1 MRFSTLFSS
10 AALMFQAVSA
20 ASEEYKDAD
29 TGITFQQ
36 FVDKSSKFS
45 FGIAMPEKPST
56 DFIGQIIAPISE
68 GYASVGMGSTM
79 SKKLLIVAW
88 PNDGKVVTSVRQAS
102 GYTNPDVL
110 DDDTVKIKPIEKGV
124 KVGADSFTFTF
135 LCEGC
140 IKTDGTTFKAADANA
155 VMAFAFSTTAL
166 DDPTDASGALNY
178 HGAGFGGFSVDA
190 GSSKSADYETW
201 AAMAS
206 DSVAAPA
213 PGSGGSTP
221 PAGNFTTVVSNM
233 TYDYIVVGGGI
244 SGIIVAERLLESK
257 KSVLLI
263 EGGKASFYSTGG
275 KAVMDWNETTTQ
287 YDVPAMAYHLSSA
300 KDTSEYCTDTASMAG
315 CILGGGSSVN
325 AMMFVRPQS
334 IDFDDKWPAGWKS
347 TDVEAAASRLWER
360 TPGTLSPTKDG
371 KLVDQAAYNVLSQF
385 FSGNGFSQVDVI
397 AQPNKKKAVFTHPP
411 MMITNGQ
418 RAGPVRDY
426 LPLAQANSNFKLM
439 LESKVMRVV
448 REGKEITGVEVQSG
462 PATRQIIKVKTGGAV
477 VLAAGALSTPRLL
490 VNSGIGPTKQIET
503 VASGSQRLTMPPKG
517 QWIDLPVGKNLKDH
531 PIFTVKV
538 KTKSP
543 MAALPDTAFT
553 EPSQENV
560 DLYAQGNGLLSQSG
574 QRFIFWDSVMGSD
587 GVERYVQ
594 GTCAPAGDDAL
605 KLKVYLTHGST
616 SSGALEVTSSGAT
629 KLIGEPY
636 LNDAADKAAVKTFM
650 QKLIDMA
657 SKPNSTIIIPS
668 NATAESLMSSYVS
681 GSHFVGSAIMGTEN
695 DGSSVVGTDTKVWG
709 TDNLYV
715 VDASIHPDLP
725 TGNTQAIVMVAAEHA
740 ASKILNGGSG
750 SSSPVVP
757 PTVGNGSGSG
767 SDSGSS
773 PVETPTNGNG
783 PSTPTAPVETP
794 VATPVVPPTTG
805 GDNGSG
811 NGNNNPN
818 VPPTFG
824 NGNGN
829 GNGNPGFPPTFGNG
843 ASAPSQPVTTP
854 VKKPGS
860 KCRRS
865 LRQRQRRRL
874 QRSS

>member
-10 AALMFQAVSA
+10 AVLMFQAVSA

-206 DSVAAPA
+206 DSAAA
-213 PGSGGSTP
+213 PGSGSGGSAP

-233 TYDYIVVGGGI
+233 TYDYIVVGGGPA
-244 SGIIVAERLLESK
+244 GIIVAERLLESK
-257 KSVLLI
+257 KSVLLV
-263 EGGKASFYSTGG
+263 EGGKASYYSTGG

-287 YDVPAMAYHLSSA
+287 YDVPSMAYHLTTS
-300 KDTSEYCTDTASMAG
+300 KVDTSEYCTDTASMAG
-315 CILGGGSSVN
+315 CLLGGSTAVN

-334 IDFDDKWPAGWKS
+334 VDFDDKWPAGWKS

-385 FSGNGFSQVDVI
+385 FSGNGFSQVDAI

-411 MMITNGQ
+411 MMITDGQ

-490 VNSGIGPTKQIET
+490 VNSGIGPAKQIET
-503 VASGSQRLTMPPKG
+503 VASGSQRLTMPPKD

-560 DLYAQGNGLLSQSG
+560 DLYAQGNGLLAQSG

-757 PTVGNGSGSG
+757 PTVGSGSG

-783 PSTPTAPVETP
+783 PSTPTVPVETP

-811 NGNNNPN
+811 NDNNNPS
-818 VPPTFG
+818 
-824 NGNGN
+824 
-829 GNGNPGFPPTFGNG
+829 FPPTFGNG

>member
-1 MRFSTLFSS
+1 MRFSTLLSS

-36 FVDKSSKFS
+36 FVDKTSKFS
-45 FGIAMPEKPST
+45 FGIAMPETPST

-88 PNDGKVVTSVRQAS
+88 PNDGKVLTSVRQAS

-140 IKTDGTTFKAADANA
+140 IKTDGTTFKASDANA

-190 GSSKSADYETW
+190 GSSQSADYETW

-206 DSVAAPA
+206 DDAAT
-213 PGSGGSTP
+213 PGSGSGSGSDGSAPST
-221 PAGNFTTVVSNM
+221 GNFTTVVSNM
-233 TYDYIVVGGGI
+233 TYDYIVVGGGA
-244 SGIIVAERLLESK
+244 SGLIVAERLLESQ
-257 KSVLLI
+257 KSVLLL
-263 EGGKASFYSTGG
+263 ERGKASFFSTGG
-275 KAVMDWNETTTQ
+275 KAVMDWNDTTTQ

-300 KDTSEYCTDTASMAG
+300 RETSEYCTDTASMAG
-315 CILGGGSSVN
+315 CILGGSTAVN
-325 AMMFVRPQS
+325 AMMFVRPQPA
-334 IDFDDKWPAGWKS
+334 DFDDKWPAGWKYN
-347 TDVEAAASRLWER
+347 DVEAAASRLWER

-371 KLVDQAAYNVLSQF
+371 KLVDQSAYTILSQF
-385 FSGNGFSQVDVI
+385 FSGNGFSQVDAI
-397 AQPNKKKAVFTHPP
+397 AQPEKKKAVFTHPP
-411 MMITNGQ
+411 MMITDGQ

-426 LPLAQANSNFKLM
+426 LPLAQANPNFKLM

-448 REGKEITGVEVQSG
+448 REGKEITGVEIQSG
-462 PATRQIIKVKTGGAV
+462 PSTRQIIKVKTGGAV

-490 VNSGIGPTKQIET
+490 VNSGIGPAKQIET
-503 VASGSQRLTMPPKG
+503 VASGSQRLTMPPKD
-517 QWIDLPVGKNLKDH
+517 QWINLPVGENLKDH

-553 EPSQENV
+553 APNQEDV
-560 DLYAQGNGLLSQSG
+560 DLYAQGTGLLAQSG
-574 QRFIFWDSVMGSD
+574 QRFIFWDSVKSSD

-636 LNDAADKAAVKTFM
+636 LNDAADKAAVKSFM
-650 QKLIDMA
+650 QKLIDMT
-657 SKPNSTIIIPS
+657 SKPNSTISIAG
-668 NATAESLMSSYVS
+668 NATAESLMAEYVS

-695 DGSSVVGTDTKVWG
+695 DGSSVVDTDTKVWG

-715 VDASIHPDLP
+715 VDGSIHPDLP
-725 TGNTQAIVMVAAEHA
+725 TGNTQATIMVAAEHA

-757 PTVGNGSGSG
+757 PTTGGNNGT
-767 SDSGSS
+767 S
-773 PVETPTNGNG
+773 PVETPTT
-783 PSTPTAPVETP
+783 PSEPVETP
-794 VATPVVPPTTG
+794 V
-805 GDNGSG
+805 
-811 NGNNNPN
+811 
-818 VPPTFG
+818 
-824 NGNGN
+824 
-829 GNGNPGFPPTFGNG
+829 
-843 ASAPSQPVTTP
+843 
-854 VKKPGS
+854 KKPS
-860 KCRRS
+860 TKCRRS
-865 LRQRQRRRL
+865 LRQRQRRRM
-874 QRSS
+874 QRRS

>member
-206 DSVAAPA
+206 DGAAA
-213 PGSGGSTP
+213 PGSGSGGSAP

-233 TYDYIVVGGGI
+233 TYDYIVVGGGPA
-244 SGIIVAERLLESK
+244 GIIVAERLLESK
-257 KSVLLI
+257 KSVLLV
-263 EGGKASFYSTGG
+263 EGGKASYYSTGG

-287 YDVPAMAYHLSSA
+287 YDVPSMAYHLTTS
-300 KDTSEYCTDTASMAG
+300 KVDTSEYCTDTASMAG
-315 CILGGGSSVN
+315 CLLGGSTAVN

-334 IDFDDKWPAGWKS
+334 VDFDDKWPAGWKS

-385 FSGNGFSQVDVI
+385 FSGNGFSQVDAI

-411 MMITNGQ
+411 MMITDGQ

-490 VNSGIGPTKQIET
+490 VNSGIGPAKQIET
-503 VASGSQRLTMPPKG
+503 VASGSQRLTMPPKD

-560 DLYAQGNGLLSQSG
+560 DLYAQGNGLLAQSG

-757 PTVGNGSGSG
+757 PTVGSGSG

-773 PVETPTNGNG
+773 
-783 PSTPTAPVETP
+783 PVETP

-811 NGNNNPN
+811 NDNNNPS
-818 VPPTFG
+818 
-824 NGNGN
+824 
-829 GNGNPGFPPTFGNG
+829 FPPTFGNG

>member
-1 MRFSTLFSS
+1 MRFSTLLSS

-36 FVDKSSKFS
+36 FVDKSSKFT
-45 FGIAMPEKPST
+45 FGIAMPENPTT

-79 SKKLLIVAW
+79 SKKLLVVAW
-88 PNDGKVVTSVRQAS
+88 PNDGKVLTSVRQAS

-135 LCEGC
+135 LCKGC
-140 IKTDGTTFKAADANA
+140 IKADGTTFKASDANA
-155 VMAFAFSTTAL
+155 VMAFAFSTTPL

-190 GSSKSADYETW
+190 GSSQSADYETW

-206 DSVAAPA
+206 DDTAA
-213 PGSGGSTP
+213 PGSSPGGSAPST
-221 PAGNFTTVVSNM
+221 GNFTTVVSNL
-233 TYDYIVVGGGI
+233 TYDYIVVGGGA
-244 SGIIVAERLLESK
+244 SGLIVAERLLESQ
-257 KSVLLI
+257 KSVLLL
-263 EGGKASFYSTGG
+263 EQGKASFFSTGG

-287 YDVPAMAYHLSSA
+287 YDVPAMAYHLTTA
-300 KDTSEYCTDTASMAG
+300 KETSEYCTDTASMAG
-315 CILGGGSSVN
+315 CLLGGGTSVN
-325 AMMFVRPQS
+325 AMMFVRPQPA
-334 IDFDDKWPAGWKS
+334 DFEKWPAGW
-347 TDVEAAASRLWER
+347 TYEDVQEAASRLYER

-371 KLVDQAAYNVLSQF
+371 QLVDQSAYNVLSQF
-385 FSGNGFSQVDVI
+385 FSGNGFTEVDAI
-397 AQPNKKKAVFTHPP
+397 AQPDKKKSVFTHPP
-411 MMITNGQ
+411 MMITDGQ

-439 LESKVMRVV
+439 LETKVMRVV
-448 REGKEITGVEVQSG
+448 REGKDITGVEIQSG

-490 VNSGIGPTKQIET
+490 VNSGIGPAKQIET
-503 VASGSQRLTMPPKG
+503 VASGSQRLTMPPKD
-517 QWIDLPVGKNLKDH
+517 QWIELPVGENLKDH

-553 EPSQENV
+553 APSQEDV
-560 DLYAQGNGLLSQSG
+560 DLYAQGTGLLAQSG
-574 QRFIFWDSVMGSD
+574 QRFIFWDSVKGSD

-594 GTCAPAGDDAL
+594 GTCAPAGNDTL
-605 KLKVYLTHGST
+605 KLKVYLTHGAT

-629 KLIGEPY
+629 KMIGEPY
-636 LNDAADKAAVKTFM
+636 LKDAADKAAVKSFM
-650 QKLIDMA
+650 QKLIDMT
-657 SKPNSTIIIPS
+657 SKPNSTISIAN
-668 NATAESLMSSYVS
+668 NATAESLMAEYIS
-681 GSHFVGSAIMGTEN
+681 GSHFVGTAIMGTEN
-695 DGSSVVGTDTKVWG
+695 DGSSVVDTDTKVWG
-709 TDNLYV
+709 TENLYV
-715 VDASIHPDLP
+715 VDGSIHPDLP
-725 TGNTQAIVMVAAEHA
+725 TGNTQAIIMVAAEHA

-757 PTVGNGSGSG
+757 PTTGGANNGNGN
-767 SDSGSS
+767 S
-773 PVETPTNGNG
+773 PVETPTYGNG
-783 PSTPTAPVETP
+783 PSTPTEPVETP
-794 VATPVVPPTTG
+794 VTTPV
-805 GDNGSG
+805 
-811 NGNNNPN
+811 
-818 VPPTFG
+818 
-824 NGNGN
+824 
-829 GNGNPGFPPTFGNG
+829 
-843 ASAPSQPVTTP
+843 AP

-865 LRQRQRRRL
+865 LRQRQRRRM
-874 QRSS
+874 QRRS

>member
-36 FVDKSSKFS
+36 FVDKSSKFT
-45 FGIAMPEKPST
+45 FGIAMPETPST

-79 SKKLLIVAW
+79 SKKLLVVAW
-88 PNDGKVVTSVRQAS
+88 PNDGKVLSSVRQAS
-102 GYTNPDVL
+102 GYTSPDVL

-124 KVGADSFTFTF
+124 KVGTDSFTFTF

-140 IKTDGTTFKAADANA
+140 IKTDGTTFKASDANA
-155 VMAFAFSTTAL
+155 VMAFAFSTTPL

-190 GSSKSADYETW
+190 ASSQSADYDTW

-206 DSVAAPA
+206 DDSAA
-213 PGSGGSTP
+213 PGSGSGSDGSAPST
-221 PAGNFTTVVSNM
+221 GNFTTVVSNM
-233 TYDYIVVGGGI
+233 TYDYIVVGGGPA
-244 SGIIVAERLLESK
+244 GIIVAERLLESQ
-257 KSVLLI
+257 KSVLLL
-263 EGGKASFYSTGG
+263 ERGKASFYSTGG

-287 YDVPAMAYHLSSA
+287 YDVPAMAYHLTNS
-300 KDTSEYCTDTASMAG
+300 KVDTSEYCTDTASMAG
-315 CILGGGSSVN
+315 CILGGGTAVN
-325 AMMFVRPQS
+325 AMMFVRPQRA
-334 IDFDDKWPAGWKS
+334 DFDDKWPAGWKYD
-347 TDVEAAASRLWER
+347 DVEAAASRLWER

-371 KLVDQAAYNVLSQF
+371 KLVDQSAYTILSQF
-385 FSGNGFSQVDVI
+385 FSGNGFSEVDGI
-397 AQPNKKKAVFTHPP
+397 AQPDKKKAVFTHPP
-411 MMITNGQ
+411 MMITDGQ

-448 REGKEITGVEVQSG
+448 REGKEITGVEIQSG

-477 VLAAGALSTPRLL
+477 ILAAGALSTPRLL
-490 VNSGIGPTKQIET
+490 VNSGIGPAKQIET
-503 VASGSQRLTMPPKG
+503 VASGSQRLTMPPKN
-517 QWIDLPVGKNLKDH
+517 QWIDLPVGENLKDH

-538 KTKSP
+538 KTKTP

-560 DLYAQGNGLLSQSG
+560 DLYAQGTGLLAQSG
-574 QRFIFWDSVMGSD
+574 QRFIFWDSVKGSD

-636 LNDAADKAAVKTFM
+636 LNDAADKEAVKSFM
-650 QKLIDMA
+650 QKLIDMT
-657 SKPNSTIIIPS
+657 SKPNSTISIAS
-668 NATAESLMSSYVS
+668 NATAESLMAEYIS

-695 DGSSVVGTDTKVWG
+695 DGSSVVDTDTKVWG

-715 VDASIHPDLP
+715 VDASVHPDLP
-725 TGNTQAIVMVAAEHA
+725 TGNTQAIVMVVAEHA

-757 PTVGNGSGSG
+757 PTIGGGNDNGSG
-767 SDSGSS
+767 SGSS
-773 PVETPTNGNG
+773 PVETPTYGNG
-783 PSTPTAPVETP
+783 PSTPTGPVETP
-794 VATPVVPPTTG
+794 VNTPVVPPTYG

-811 NGNNNPN
+811 NNSPS
-818 VPPTFG
+818 
-824 NGNGN
+824 
-829 GNGNPGFPPTFGNG
+829 FPP
-843 ASAPSQPVTTP
+843 ASGTGSSTPSEPVQTP

-860 KCRRS
+860 KCKRS
-865 LRQRQRRRL
+865 LRQRQRRRM
-874 QRSS
+874 QRRS